1 MEFRQINIKTGKEL
15 PLPPKSVENT
25 YLEQKFGNELDP
37 TKLAIG
43 RMYDGITERDIENL
57 KEQGMHIILASGR
70 TAYFA
75 DRSIAEKVS
84 QEIFTNHSDAVA
96 YGSLPISDA
105 KTSVFKER
113 SRILIID
120 DETLSR
126 DPETG
131 TYKADWGKQSITLS
145 NGITLSEKAMG
156 AIASKLGDCY
166 SLISTEL
173 ATELEAEPNRPFQFR
188 AGVPEWEGIFKGT
201 CRSSVLCQAIEVDAI
216 VAKSSIKGDG
226 KTTTTGL
233 HEVNLFWSRKEDA
246 RFTEQKLG
254 TQVLVFFPEGVQ
266 ADVLPKL
273 KAKAENLAE
282 AQADPRKIAQL
293 YIDRHEKRLEKS
305 QEPEEEEIKQL
316 IEPEIAQE
324 LGLDNLVNANT
335 QKPNPLQEKEYKD
348 WLYEVL
354 KADLIEGGHCQILE
368 MEDITK
374 RLQEFMQS
382 EWVDVATGGVYV
394 PSGIA
399 QPHNQLQEG
408 EISFKGLPDGAK
420 VGIYR
425 SPVANAANFDV
436 FTNNL
441 KTLREQDPEAY
452 VQKGICYMNP
462 SDVKRLVIDFDGDR
476 VGIIPSE
483 LTPEQQAQTKKEI
496 EQYPTLIQEIITK
509 NLPENKPVQV
519 EKEKKIPR
527 DQEHGFPNLASAAVN
542 AADNPTG
549 KVTNLGMRL
558 EALRW
563 DTQNIAPEDK
573 ANYLQNIGNH
583 FQKVISED
591 RNDKRKFAILND
603 DWRERITEIGQI
615 ASEVPHLPEPERAKA
630 IDQGLAKTERLLWD
644 LETLTAINL
653 QRAVDTPKSA
663 RKVDEREFE
672 FCQKIGKFKEVE
684 WIKDKDNTQAY
695 LGDRGLKTNTQD
707 PVGWMVEQANQIH
720 QEYKLVGDRNYN
732 RFDHIFPKDQPNHEH
747 TTWAK
752 EIASEYSNQ
761 ISKAVT
767 ARNRLEHEEE
777 ISITATSPKG
787 NIIEI
792 VSPSQAD
799 PEGRSPIWDM
809 AKKGESVNIQ
819 IDQNKDWKTKS
830 TYPYKAVA
838 IIDDETKVD
847 IGLISPETIKK
858 HGKTLEVGRVLPN
871 LKLDFNLGISSND
884 VKDMFASAE
893 KYLEAQSALIPET
906 ERESRATA
914 LWHNN
919 NRAISAKMFAEV
931 VTDRLHEL
939 QVDKLKIIGLQYDSN
954 ELKDKQWQPHESINC
969 RLAIESNPN
978 SPIFDKRAIQVREDD
993 LWKNIGVLHTDAA
1006 YMPIGTQFTA
1016 NISFSASKKDADL
1029 AIDPS
1034 SIKMPEVWHGL
1045 SPERV
1050 KEAVNL
1056 DEIAPKLKA
1065 AIAKAAKNKPTM
1077 TEFAKNLAAENVGIK
1092 VQVQQGGRINGITY
1106 LYEGQ
1111 AVKASLIEMSW
1122 KNLAL
1127 MGVKYDPERDREAL
1141 TASIP
1146 LPQSKLPVE
1155 QEPERLET
1163 NTQANTKNPLSQIE
1177 SQLKDS
1183 VISHFG
1189 KDKAMAEIATQFIGK
1204 ASTPEN
1210 VYSSTRL
1217 YEQAWGDL
1225 ANTGKYKSD
1234 DAIMVSGS
1242 GPWRREGDERIKP
1255 QIEQDINQLF
1265 DTHYKPLLDQAIS
1278 VGSQILVGNA
1288 KGTDR
1293 LVVGYLQEKGY
1304 ALDWQPQGYYQASQK
1319 LKEQSDRLEQP
1330 VKITGK
1336 PVQMVYPLKMHGEA
1350 NPLPVNTCIEAMRG
1364 HGRCHTTR
1372 RYEPY
1377 AAYGFKEGDIA
1388 IAHAGEQKVAMRVGK
1403 QYQIS
1408 QEMLT
1413 DTEYQKQWTNMEKH
1427 GVKELQTFQGH
1438 RNTWGLHFEPLGDYI
1453 DGKIVPFPSLEK
1465 QSNSIVSDIQKL
1477 EEWRQIAQYLGKS
1490 ENYINRIQEIIEG
1503 ESLSEKASLAMS
1515 RDSEMLGKHVASQWR
1530 EILAVNSDY
1539 VERQDGKLVFERK
1552 GHEGKYRATW
1562 EQTTDT
1568 LTLESKTVIDGT
1580 IKYSPL
1586 LVQQGLEITQT
1597 QVTVKDAKNVD
1608 LALKVIAESQK
1619 ENQKQR

>member
-1 MEFRQINIKTGKEL
+1 
-15 PLPPKSVENT
+15 
-25 YLEQKFGNELDP
+25 
-37 TKLAIG
+37 
-43 RMYDGITERDIENL
+43 
-57 KEQGMHIILASGR
+57 
-70 TAYFA
+70 
-75 DRSIAEKVS
+75 
-84 QEIFTNHSDAVA
+84 
-96 YGSLPISDA
+96 
-105 KTSVFKER
+105 
-113 SRILIID
+113 
-120 DETLSR
+120 
-126 DPETG
+126 
-131 TYKADWGKQSITLS
+131 
-145 NGITLSEKAMG
+145 
-156 AIASKLGDCY
+156 
-166 SLISTEL
+166 
-173 ATELEAEPNRPFQFR
+173 
-188 AGVPEWEGIFKGT
+188 
-201 CRSSVLCQAIEVDAI
+201 
-216 VAKSSIKGDG
+216 
-226 KTTTTGL
+226 
-233 HEVNLFWSRKEDA
+233 
-246 RFTEQKLG
+246 
-254 TQVLVFFPEGVQ
+254 
-266 ADVLPKL
+266 
-273 KAKAENLAE
+273 
-282 AQADPRKIAQL
+282 
-293 YIDRHEKRLEKS
+293 
-305 QEPEEEEIKQL
+305 
-316 IEPEIAQE
+316 
-324 LGLDNLVNANT
+324 
-335 QKPNPLQEKEYKD
+335 
-348 WLYEVL
+348 
-354 KADLIEGGHCQILE
+354 
-368 MEDITK
+368 
-374 RLQEFMQS
+374 
-382 EWVDVATGGVYV
+382 
-394 PSGIA
+394 
-399 QPHNQLQEG
+399 
-408 EISFKGLPDGAK
+408 
-420 VGIYR
+420 
-425 SPVANAANFDV
+425 
-436 FTNNL
+436 
-441 KTLREQDPEAY
+441 
-452 VQKGICYMNP
+452 
-462 SDVKRLVIDFDGDR
+462 
-476 VGIIPSE
+476 
-483 LTPEQQAQTKKEI
+483 
-496 EQYPTLIQEIITK
+496 
-509 NLPENKPVQV
+509 VQV

-527 DQEHGFPNLASAAVN
+527 DQEHGFPNLARAAVN

-549 KVTNLGMRL
+549 KVANLGMRL

-583 FQKVISED
+583 FQKVLSED
-591 RNDKRKFAILND
+591 RNDKRKFEILND

-615 ASEVPHLPEPERAKA
+615 ASEVPLLSEPERAKA
-630 IDQGLAKTERLLWD
+630 LDQGLAKTERLLWD

-720 QEYKLVGDRNYN
+720 HEYKLVGDRNYN
-732 RFDHIFPKDQPNHEH
+732 RFDHIFPKDKPNHEH

-761 ISKAVT
+761 ISKAVA

-799 PEGRSPIWDM
+799 PDGKSPIWDM
-809 AKKGESVNIQ
+809 AKKGESINIQ

-830 TYPYKAVA
+830 TYPYKAIA
-838 IIDDETKVD
+838 IIDDETKFD

-858 HGKTLEVGRVLPN
+858 HGTALEVGRVLPN

-884 VKDMFASAE
+884 VKDMFATAE
-893 KYLEAQSALIPET
+893 KYLEAQSTLIPET

-931 VTDRLHEL
+931 VTHRLQEL

-954 ELKDKQWQPHESINC
+954 ELKDKQWQPNESINC

-993 LWKNIGVLHTDAA
+993 RWKNIGVLHSDAA

-1029 AIDPS
+1029 AINPS

-1056 DEIAPKLKA
+1056 DEIAPKLKE
-1065 AIAKAAKNKPTM
+1065 AIAKAAENKPTM
-1077 TEFAKNLAAENVGIK
+1077 TEFAKKLADENVGIK

-1127 MGVKYDPERDREAL
+1127 MGVKYDPARDREAL

-1146 LPQSKLPVE
+1146 QPLPQSKSPIE
-1155 QEPERLET
+1155 QEPERIET
-1163 NTQANTKNPLSQIE
+1163 NTQTI
-1177 SQLKDS
+1177 
-1183 VISHFG
+1183 I
-1189 KDKAMAEIATQFIGK
+1189 
-1204 ASTPEN
+1204 
-1210 VYSSTRL
+1210 
-1217 YEQAWGDL
+1217 
-1225 ANTGKYKSD
+1225 KS
-1234 DAIMVSGS
+1234 
-1242 GPWRREGDERIKP
+1242 
-1255 QIEQDINQLF
+1255 
-1265 DTHYKPLLDQAIS
+1265 
-1278 VGSQILVGNA
+1278 
-1288 KGTDR
+1288 
-1293 LVVGYLQEKGY
+1293 
-1304 ALDWQPQGYYQASQK
+1304 
-1319 LKEQSDRLEQP
+1319 EQP

-1336 PVQMVYPLKMHGEA
+1336 PVQMVYPLKMHGET
-1350 NPLPVNTCIEAMRG
+1350 NPLPVKTCIEAMRG

-1413 DTEYQKQWTNMEKH
+1413 DIEYQKQWTNMEKH
-1427 GVKELQTFQGH
+1427 GAKELQTFQGH
-1438 RNTWGLHFEPLGDYI
+1438 RNTWGMHFEPLGDYI

-1465 QSNSIVSDIQKL
+1465 QSNSIVTDIQKL
-1477 EEWRQIAQYLGKS
+1477 EEWRQTAQYLGKS
-1490 ENYINRIQEIIEG
+1490 ENYVNRIQEIIEG
-1503 ESLSEKASLAMS
+1503 ESISEKASLAMS
-1515 RDSEMLGKHVASQWR
+1515 RDFEMLGKHVASQWR

-1552 GHEGKYRATW
+1552 GNEGKYRATW

-1568 LTLESKTVIDGT
+1568 LTLEAKNVIDGA
-1580 IKYSPL
+1580 INYSPL
-1586 LVQQGLEITQT
+1586 LVQQGLEINQT

-1619 ENQKQR
+1619 GRQEQR